1 MQNMSTNRSTRAA
14 TKKGVVYLTEDGP
27 VQEDPLPD
35 DALLQRLS
43 MVRKEAQKA
52 ARRMYFD
59 RNVSLGF
66 CRELPAPE
74 VIADW
79 NEFNARAEG
88 RHYNGWV

>member
-1 MQNMSTNRSTRAA
+1 MQSMSTKRSTRAA

-27 VQEDPLPD
+27 VQEDPLKD
-35 DALLQRLS
+35 NAFLQRMS

-74 VIADW
+74 VNADW
-79 NEFNARAEG
+79 NAFAARVEG
-88 RHYNGWV
+88 RHYNGWG